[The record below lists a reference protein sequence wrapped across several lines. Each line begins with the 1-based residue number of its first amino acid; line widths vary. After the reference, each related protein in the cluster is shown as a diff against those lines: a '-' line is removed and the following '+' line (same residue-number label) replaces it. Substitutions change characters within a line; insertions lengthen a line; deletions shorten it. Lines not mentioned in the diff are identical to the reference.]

1 MGDLP
6 LPVKA
11 DVLVGQ
17 MLPPRW
23 VSHNLR
29 TRQPRSVGSLALM
42 PRRLAPIVLA
52 LVLASTAPAFG
63 DGDPASDVLPSQDA
77 YYPYQPPV
85 SKDLVTALNAE
96 LKQVRKGGYPI
107 KVALIQTA
115 GDMGSLSQLF
125 NDPQRYTN
133 VLASELPSNPHGS
146 VKEALHLLV
155 VMPGGFGGQNLGD
168 KVNTAL
174 APVKINTAEQ
184 SDGLARAALEAVA
197 RVATA
202 NGVKTAVPKEASA
215 SSDSGGGGGGPSA
228 IVFVIL
234 GVVIVGLI
242 VGLVLVRRRGAEAP
256 GPETPPE
263 TQETP

>member
-96 LKQVRKGGYPI
+96 LKQVRKGGYPM
-107 KVALIQTA
+107 KVALIETA
-115 GDMGSLSQLF
+115 GDLGSLSQLF

-133 VLASELPSNPHGS
+133 VLASELPANPHGS
-146 VKEALHLLV
+146 VKDKLHLLV
-155 VMPGGFGGQNLGD
+155 VMPGGIGGVNLGD
-168 KVNTAL
+168 KVDAAL
-174 APVKINTAEQ
+174 APVKIDTEAQ

-202 NGVKTAVPKEASA
+202 NGVKTAVPKVASGSS
-215 SSDSGGGGGGPSA
+215 SSDSGGGGGPSA
-228 IVFVIL
+228 IVWVIL
-234 GVVIVGLI
+234 GVVIAGLI
-242 VGLVLVRRRGAEAP
+242 AG
-256 GPETPPE
+256 
-263 TQETP
+263 